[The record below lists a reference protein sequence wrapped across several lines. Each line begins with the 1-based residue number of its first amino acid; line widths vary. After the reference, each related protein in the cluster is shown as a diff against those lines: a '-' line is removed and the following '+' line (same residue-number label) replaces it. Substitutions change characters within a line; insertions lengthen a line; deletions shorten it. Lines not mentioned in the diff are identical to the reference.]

1 MSSRRLHTV
10 LIAILILLF
19 VGLIGGVYGVNKLL
33 GSKADTLAAAKA
45 KDQAL
50 DQEQVT
56 LEKAKKDVQ
65 KYASLNQIVQA
76 VVPQDKNQAE
86 AVQQIVNLAG
96 ANGVTLTAINFPA
109 SSLGA
114 LPGSSASSSSSS
126 SGTAPSSSASGGKSG
141 KLSQLTP
148 VKNIPGIYQLP
159 ITISNDTAHPVSY
172 NRFIGFLDDLE
183 HNRRTA
189 QVQTISIE
197 PDTSN
202 PSLIV
207 FSLTLNEY
215 TKP

>member
-1 MSSRRLHTV
+1 
-10 LIAILILLF
+10 LF
-19 VGLIGGVYGVNKLL
+19 AGLVGGAYGVNKLL
-33 GSKADTLAAAKA
+33 GSESNTLVAAKA
-45 KDQAL
+45 KNQAL
-50 DQEQVT
+50 DQEQIT

-109 SSLGA
+109 STLGGA
-114 LPGSSASSSSSS
+114 TGSSSPSS
-126 SGTAPSSSASGGKSG
+126 SGTSPSAAASNSKASR
-141 KLSQLTP
+141 LSQLTP

-159 ITISNDTAHPVSY
+159 ITISNDSSHAVPY
-172 NRFIGFLDDLE
+172 NRFISFLDDLE

-189 QVQTISIE
+189 QVQNISIE
-197 PDTSN
+197 PDSN
-202 PSLIV
+202 NSLIV

-215 TKP
+215 IKP